1 MTRLYII
8 ISIIVCTLL
17 FFSLSYVFT
26 SALDNNFLYRMK
38 LSIRPEKTVEP
49 WDSLVPVVQKD
60 WKYVTC
66 NGTTENCGRLG

>member
-8 ISIIVCTLL
+8 ISVFICSLL

-26 SALDNNFLYRMK
+26 SALDSEFVHRMK
-38 LSIRPEKTVEP
+38 LSISPEKTVEP

-60 WKYVTC
+60 WEYVPC
-66 NGTTENCGRLG
+66 NGNTETCGRLG

>member
-8 ISIIVCTLL
+8 ISVFICSLL

-26 SALDNNFLYRMK
+26 SALDSEFVHRMK
-38 LSIRPEKTVEP
+38 LSISPENIVEP

-60 WKYVTC
+60 WKYVPC
-66 NGTTENCGRLG
+66 NGNTETCGRLG